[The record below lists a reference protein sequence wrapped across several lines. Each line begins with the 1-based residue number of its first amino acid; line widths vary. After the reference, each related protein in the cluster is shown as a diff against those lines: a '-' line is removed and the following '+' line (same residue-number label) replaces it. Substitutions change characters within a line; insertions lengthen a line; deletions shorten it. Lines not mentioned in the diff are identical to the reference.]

1 MCNDDALF
9 KVSKLSYFVSVFF
22 PPRAG
27 QYIKSIQYVSFMK
40 QNETSSVIL

>member
-9 KVSKLSYFVSVFF
+9 KVSKLSYFVSVS